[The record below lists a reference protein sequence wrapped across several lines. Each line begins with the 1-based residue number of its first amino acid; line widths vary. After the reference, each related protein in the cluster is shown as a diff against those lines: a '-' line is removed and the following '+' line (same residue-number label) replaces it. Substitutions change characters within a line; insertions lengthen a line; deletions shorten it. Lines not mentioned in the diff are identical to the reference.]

1 MQRFPRQ
8 AIEDG
13 SDPSATWGPD
23 WVQSDSKDPDVEDNV
38 PIPVAVPGPTTGKTR
53 ASSLRDW
60 SEDEDDDCQVL
71 EVYDPLPVA
80 FSYPVPSPPADSNDQ
95 VLEVEPL
102 AVGANKGQTRKRAK
116 AASSNA
122 GTSEPAGPPP
132 KKARKKVIL
141 KRRERPVSK
150 G

>member
-13 SDPSATWGPD
+13 SDPADTWGPD
-23 WVQSDSKDPDVEDNV
+23 RVEADTVDPDDEDNV
-38 PIPVAVPGPTTGKTR
+38 PIPVVVSGPATGKTR

-60 SEDEDDDCQVL
+60 SEDEDDDCQIL
-71 EVYDPLPVA
+71 EVFDPLPVA
-80 FSYPVPSPPADSNDQ
+80 FSYPMPSPLADSDDQ

-102 AVGANKGQTRKRAK
+102 AVGGAKGPPRKRANP
-116 AASSNA
+116 ASSNV
-122 GTSEPAGPPP
+122 GTSDTSAPPP
-132 KKARKKVIL
+132 KKARKKMRVR
-141 KRRERPVSK
+141 RRERPVSK